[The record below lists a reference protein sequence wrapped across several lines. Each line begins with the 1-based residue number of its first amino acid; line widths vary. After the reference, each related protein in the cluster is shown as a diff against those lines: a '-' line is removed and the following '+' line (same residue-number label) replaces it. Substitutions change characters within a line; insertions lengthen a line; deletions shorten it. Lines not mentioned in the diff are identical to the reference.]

1 MASVISRRQFSKTA
15 LGLGAG
21 ALGLAGGLARNAA
34 AADELN
40 FQSIWLNDPEFLG
53 YMIAIDKGYYVADG
67 LKVNYFPGG
76 PNLIPE
82 GALLSGKADIALT
95 NTVGL
100 AIAVTQKGAPLKV
113 IGTQFQKSP
122 LGVIS
127 LASSNITGPKDL
139 IGKTVAAPP
148 LSLAIFK
155 ACLAVN
161 DVPADKVKVVPFNF
175 DPTPL
180 ATGNVDAVVDFV
192 TELPF
197 LVEQKGSKKS
207 SYFLFYDFGLPL
219 YIDLVTVTEDT
230 LNAKR
235 KQLVAF
241 LSESRKG
248 WSENDANP
256 EKYPKE
262 YEQTWFKG
270 NGSSIEAMTF
280 HNRTQIPLMTSP
292 KGLFAMDE
300 AGIKRN
306 IDALAKVGINAPA
319 SMFDLSVLAEVK

>member
-1 MASVISRRQFSKTA
+1 MTSEFSRRQFSKTA

-21 ALGLAGGLARNAA
+21 AFGLAAGLPRNAA
-34 AADELN
+34 AADELT

-53 YMIAIDKGYYVADG
+53 YMIAIDKGYYAADG
-67 LKVNYFPGG
+67 LKVNYLSGG

-82 GALLSGKADIALT
+82 GALLAGKADIALT

-127 LASSNITGPKDL
+127 LESSNIKGPKDL

-155 ACLAVN
+155 ACLAAN

-197 LVEQKGSKKS
+197 LVEQKGGKKS

-219 YIDLVTVTEDT
+219 YIDLITVTEDT
-230 LNAKR
+230 LKAKR

-241 LSESRKG
+241 LSASRKG
-248 WSENDANP
+248 WAENDANP
-256 EKYPKE
+256 DKYPKE

-270 NGSSIEAMTF
+270 NGSSVEAMAF
-280 HNRTQIPLMTSP
+280 HNKTQIPLMASP
-292 KGLFAMDE
+292 KGLFSMDE

-319 SMFDLSVLAEVK
+319 SMFDPSLLAEVK

>member
-1 MASVISRRQFSKTA
+1 M
-15 LGLGAG
+15 
-21 ALGLAGGLARNAA
+21 
-34 AADELN
+34 
-40 FQSIWLNDPEFLG
+40 
-53 YMIAIDKGYYVADG
+53 
-67 LKVNYFPGG
+67 
-76 PNLIPE
+76 
-82 GALLSGKADIALT
+82 
-95 NTVGL
+95 
-100 AIAVTQKGAPLKV
+100 
-113 IGTQFQKSP
+113 
-122 LGVIS
+122 
-127 LASSNITGPKDL
+127 
-139 IGKTVAAPP
+139 
-148 LSLAIFK
+148 
-155 ACLAVN
+155 
-161 DVPADKVKVVPFNF
+161 
-175 DPTPL
+175 
-180 ATGNVDAVVDFV
+180 DAVVDFV

-241 LSESRKG
+241 LSASRKG

>member
-53 YMIAIDKGYYVADG
+53 YMIAIDKGYYAADG

-100 AIAVTQKGAPLKV
+100 AIAVTQKGAPLRV

-127 LASSNITGPKDL
+127 LASSNIAGPKDL

-241 LSESRKG
+241 LSASRKG

-319 SMFDLSVLAEVK
+319 SIFDLSVLAEVK

>member
-1 MASVISRRQFSKTA
+1 MKSVISRRQFSKAA

-21 ALGLAGGLARNAA
+21 TLGLAGGPPRHAS
-34 AADELN
+34 AADQLN

-53 YMIAIDKGYYVADG
+53 YMIAIDKGYYAAEG
-67 LKVNYFPGG
+67 LKLNYFPGG

-95 NTVGL
+95 NAVGL

-127 LASSNITGPKDL
+127 LANSNIKGPRDL
-139 IGKTVAAPP
+139 VGKTVAAPP

-155 ACLAVN
+155 ACLAAN

-180 ATGNVDAVVDFV
+180 AIGNVDAVVDFV

-197 LVEQKGSKKS
+197 LVEQKGGKKS

-219 YIDLVTVTEDT
+219 YIDLITVTEDT
-230 LNAKR
+230 LKSKR
-235 KQLVAF
+235 KQLVEF
-241 LSESRKG
+241 LSASRKG
-248 WSENDANP
+248 WSENDADP

-270 NGSSIEAMTF
+270 NGSSIEAMIF
-280 HNRTQIPLMTSP
+280 HNRTQIPLMTSS

-300 AGIKRN
+300 EDIRRN
-306 IDALAKVGINAPA
+306 INALAKVGVNAPA
-319 SMFDLSVLAEVK
+319 SVFDLSILAELK

>member
-1 MASVISRRQFSKTA
+1 MASNISRRHFNTL
-15 LGLGAG
+15 LGVGA
-21 ALGLAGGLARNAA
+21 AATGLAAGFPRQAQAA
-34 AADELN
+34 EELN

-53 YMIAIDKGYYVADG
+53 YMIAIDKGYYAAAG

-82 GALLSGKADIALT
+82 GALLAGKADVALT
-95 NTVGL
+95 NMVGL
-100 AIAVTQKGAPLKV
+100 AIAVSQKGAPLKV

-127 LASSNITGPKDL
+127 LASSNIKGPKDL

-161 DVPADKVKVVPFNF
+161 GVPADKVKVVPFNF

-180 ATGNVDAVVDFV
+180 ATGNVDAAVDFV

-197 LVEQKGSKKS
+197 LVEQKGGKKA

-219 YIDLVTVTEDT
+219 YIDLVTVTADT
-230 LNAKR
+230 LKSKR
-235 KQLVAF
+235 KQLVEF
-241 LSESRKG
+241 LRASRKG
-248 WSENDANP
+248 WVENDADP
-256 EKYPKE
+256 EKYPKQ

-270 NGSSIEAMTF
+270 NGSSIEAMVF
-280 HNRTQIPLMTSP
+280 HNRTQIPLMNSS
-292 KGLFAMDE
+292 KGLFSMDE

-306 IDALAKVGINAPA
+306 LDALDKVGIKANA
-319 SMFDLSVLAEVK
+319 SMFDLSILAEL

>member
-1 MASVISRRQFSKTA
+1 M
-15 LGLGAG
+15 
-21 ALGLAGGLARNAA
+21 
-34 AADELN
+34 
-40 FQSIWLNDPEFLG
+40 
-53 YMIAIDKGYYVADG
+53 
-67 LKVNYFPGG
+67 NYFPGG
-76 PNLIPE
+76 PKSHSRRR
-82 GALLSGKADIALT
+82 LLAGKADIALT
-95 NTVGL
+95 NAVGL

-127 LASSNITGPKDL
+127 LASSNINGPKDL

-197 LVEQKGSKKS
+197 LVEQKGGKKS
-207 SYFLFYDFGLPL
+207 SSFLFYDFGLPL

-230 LNAKR
+230 LKSKR

-241 LSESRKG
+241 LSASRKG
-248 WSENDANP
+248 WAENDANP

-262 YEQTWFKG
+262 YAANLVQGERQLDRSDELPQQDT
-270 NGSSIEAMTF
+270 N
-280 HNRTQIPLMTSP
+280 PLDESP
-292 KGLFAMDE
+292 KGLFAMDD
-300 AGIKRN
+300 ADIKRN
-306 IDALAKVGINAPA
+306 STRWRRSA
-319 SMFDLSVLAEVK
+319 SMLRPACSILASLPR

>member
-1 MASVISRRQFSKTA
+1 MKSVISRRQLSTAA

-21 ALGLAGGLARNAA
+21 ALGLVGGLPREAR

-53 YMIAIDKGYYVADG
+53 YMIAIDKGYYAAEG

-82 GALLSGKADIALT
+82 GALLAGKADIALT

-100 AIAVTQKGAPLKV
+100 AIAVAQKGAALKV

-127 LASSNITGPKDL
+127 LASSNIKGPKDL

-148 LSLAIFK
+148 LSLPLFK

-161 DVPADKVKVVPFNF
+161 DVPADQVKVVPFNF

-180 ATGNVDAVVDFV
+180 ATGNIDAVVDFV
-192 TELPF
+192 TELPY
-197 LVEQKGSKKS
+197 LVEQKGGKKA
-207 SYFLFYDFGLPL
+207 SYFLFYDTGLPL
-219 YIDLVTVTEDT
+219 YIDLVTVTEET
-230 LNAKR
+230 LKSKR

-241 LSESRKG
+241 MRASLKG
-248 WSENDANP
+248 WAENDADPN
-256 EKYPKE
+256 KYPKE
-262 YEQTWFKG
+262 YEQSWFKG
-270 NGSSIEAMTF
+270 NGSSIEAMVF
-280 HNRTQIPLMTSP
+280 HNQTQIPLMTSS

-300 AGIKRN
+300 EGIKRN
-306 IDALAKVGINAPA
+306 LDALAKIGINAPA

>member
-1 MASVISRRQFSKTA
+1 MTLVTSRRQFSKTA

-21 ALGLAGGLARNAA
+21 ALGLAGALPRNAA

-53 YMIAIDKGYYVADG
+53 YMIAIDKGYYAADG

-82 GALLSGKADIALT
+82 GALLSGKADVALT
-95 NTVGL
+95 NAVGL
-100 AIAVTQKGAPLKV
+100 AIAVSQKGAPLKV

-127 LASSNITGPKDL
+127 LASSNIKEPKDL

-161 DVPADKVKVVPFNF
+161 NVPADKVKVVPFNF

-180 ATGNVDAVVDFV
+180 ATGNVDAAVDFV

-197 LVEQKGSKKS
+197 LS
-207 SYFLFYDFGLPL
+207 SRRAGRRPPL
-219 YIDLVTVTEDT
+219 SFSMILAY
-230 LNAKR
+230 R
-235 KQLVAF
+235 
-241 LSESRKG
+241 
-248 WSENDANP
+248 
-256 EKYPKE
+256 
-262 YEQTWFKG
+262 
-270 NGSSIEAMTF
+270 SIS
-280 HNRTQIPLMTSP
+280 I
-292 KGLFAMDE
+292 
-300 AGIKRN
+300 
-306 IDALAKVGINAPA
+306 
-319 SMFDLSVLAEVK
+319 

>member
-1 MASVISRRQFSKTA
+1 MSSAITRRHFGKSA
-15 LGLGAG
+15 FGLGA
-21 ALGLAGGLARNAA
+21 ATLGLAGALPRQAQ

-40 FQSIWLNDPEFLG
+40 FQAIWLNDPEFLG
-53 YMIAIDKGYYVADG
+53 YMIAIDNGDYASAG

-82 GALLSGKADIALT
+82 GALLAGKADVALT
-95 NTVGL
+95 NAVGL

-113 IGTQFQKSP
+113 IGTQYQKSP

-127 LASSNITGPKDL
+127 LASSNIKGPKDL
-139 IGKTVAAPP
+139 IGKTIAAPP

-197 LVEQKGSKKS
+197 LVEQKGGKKAS
-207 SYFLFYDFGLPL
+207 SFLFYDFGLPL

-230 LNAKR
+230 LRSKR
-235 KQLVAF
+235 KQLVEFMRA
-241 LSESRKG
+241 SRKA
-248 WSENDANP
+248 WAENNADP
-256 EKYPKE
+256 EKYPKAYAE
-262 YEQTWFKG
+262 TWFKG
-270 NGSSIEAMTF
+270 NGSSIEAMSY
-280 HNRTQIPLMTSP
+280 HNKTQIPLMASS
-292 KGLFAMDE
+292 KGLFAMDDE
-300 AGIKRN
+300 GIKRN
-306 IDALAKVGINAPA
+306 LDALEKVGIKATPG
-319 SMFDLSVLAEVK
+319 MFDTSILAELK